1 MNISKPFCS
10 KTEMWLSTQVAA
22 RRSGQDLKVHGNLSA
37 FPQAMR
43 VNRRVSLIIRVSRLR
58 RTPIQTL
65 SRSLL
70 SPFLKALNA
79 S

>member
-1 MNISKPFCS
+1 
-10 KTEMWLSTQVAA
+10 
-22 RRSGQDLKVHGNLSA
+22 
-37 FPQAMR
+37 MR

-58 RTPIQTL
+58 RTTIQTL

-70 SPFLKALNA
+70 FPFLKALNA